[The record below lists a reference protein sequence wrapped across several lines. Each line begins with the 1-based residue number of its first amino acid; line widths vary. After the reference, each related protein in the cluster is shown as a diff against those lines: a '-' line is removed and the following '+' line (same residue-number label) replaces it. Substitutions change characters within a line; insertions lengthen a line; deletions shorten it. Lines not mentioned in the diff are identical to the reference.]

1 MLKDY
6 LLSRALPTYNEA
18 LLLKMSE
25 LLDSYV
31 DRYVKQAKQEKINLM
46 ATGTEESLKTSRF
59 MDRVEDE
66 VFAGMAT
73 EVDKLRRRLNEL
85 EAKPEN
91 I

>member
-1 MLKDY
+1 
-6 LLSRALPTYNEA
+6 
-18 LLLKMSE
+18 
-25 LLDSYV
+25 
-31 DRYVKQAKQEKINLM
+31 M